1 LTDFLKHPLSIKEKE
16 GIENQKWKLRLDLEG
31 LEAK

>member
-16 GIENQKWKLRLDLEG
+16 GIETEKWKDRLDLVG
-31 LEAK
+31 LEG